1 METLLDYALLVPLKI
16 LCMTVSISFSAAF
29 AILVIGGAIGILFEK
44 ASKNE

>member
-1 METLLDYALLVPLKI
+1 METLLEYTLIIPLKI